1 MAFFD
6 AIVESCSADQLHN
19 SRRPREVSMSIACK
33 SKSVVAFVAAQ
44 GSEEFFPFLKALAQ
58 ANEVE
63 LVLWDTN
70 APTPVSGIFSII
82 MPGGKEQQLGL
93 PSNLPSFQVEIVPST
108 EAGYEVKFSETS
120 VLSPMLRGRT
130 ITIDDA
136 APAKGNQSDGD
147 VLAKVN
153 GHPVWKTRVQN
164 GARQDISLQASPWIM
179 GRDRVFEHLKGRRL
193 MRLLPLI
200 EWFRWVSGWA
210 QWKKP
215 KIRACFM
222 FDDPNLHAARYGYI
236 SFDKLAQEGRRHHYH
251 TSFATIPM
259 DHYYVNKTAAQIVRD
274 HPDELS
280 LLVHGND
287 HIYRELDRNESPESR
302 AARLHQALIRIS
314 RLERR
319 SGLTV
324 DRVMVAPHNAFGT
337 KMMRT
342 CSALGFEAGCV
353 SWEAVWSRN
362 RDQGWIRLLG
372 AESGIVIEG
381 LPIIP
386 RIGLAP
392 GTESQILSSA
402 YLGQP
407 IIPIGHHGD
416 LREGLD
422 LLASLAGFINGL
434 GDVLWQNMA
443 TIARGNY
450 WWRRESDTLLVRPF
464 SRFFELTV
472 PEDIR
477 QVEVAAE
484 WLKDDLSVSAQCAE
498 AIARHL
504 QCERAANGTWVI
516 PLGGPCHL
524 SVKINAPLEGPPL
537 GFAPRRFAV
546 ISFLRRLLTETRDRL
561 MPVVPRWLQK
571 GLL

>member
-1 MAFFD
+1 MT
-6 AIVESCSADQLHN
+6 
-19 SRRPREVSMSIACK
+19 IACQ
-33 SKSVVAFVAAQ
+33 SKTVVAFVAAQ
-44 GSEEFFPFLKALAQ
+44 GSEEIFPFLKALAQ

-63 LVLWDTN
+63 LLPWGADSSKL
-70 APTPVSGIFSII
+70 VSGILSIT
-82 MPGGKEQQLGL
+82 MPGGKDQQLGL
-93 PSNLPSFQVEIVPST
+93 PPNLPSFQVEIVPSI
-108 EAGYEVKFSETS
+108 EAGCEVKFSETS

-130 ITIDDA
+130 ITIDDS
-136 APAKGNQSDGD
+136 APAKGNQADGD

-153 GHPVWKTRVQN
+153 GRPVWKTRVQN
-164 GARQDISLQASPWIM
+164 GARQDVSLQASPWIM
-179 GRDRVFEHLKGRRL
+179 GRDRVFEHLKGRCL

-222 FDDPNLHAARYGYI
+222 FDDPNLHAACYGYI
-236 SFDKLAQEGRRHHYH
+236 SFDKLAEEGRRYHYH

-259 DHYYVNKTAAQIVRD
+259 DHYYVSKRAAQIVRD
-274 HPDELS
+274 HPHELS

-287 HIYRELDRNESPESR
+287 HVYRELDGNESPESR
-302 AARLHQALIRIS
+302 AARLHQALTRIA

-324 DRVMVAPHNAFGT
+324 DRVMVPPHNAFGT
-337 KMMRT
+337 EMMRT
-342 CSALGFEAGCV
+342 CSALGFEAACV
-353 SWEAVWSRN
+353 YWEAVWSRN
-362 RDQGWIRLLG
+362 RDQEWIRLLG
-372 AESGIVIEG
+372 AEPGSVIEG

-386 RIGLAP
+386 RFGLAP
-392 GTESQILSSA
+392 GTENQILLSA

-407 IIPIGHHGD
+407 IIPIGHHWD
-416 LREGLD
+416 VREGLD
-422 LLASLAGFINGL
+422 FIAALAGFINGL
-434 GDVLWQNMA
+434 GEVLWQNMA

-498 AIARHL
+498 AIGRHL
-504 QCERAANGTWVI
+504 QCERAVNGTWVI
-516 PLGGPCHL
+516 PFSGPCHL
-524 SVKINAPLEGPPL
+524 SVKINARLEGLPL

-546 ISFLRRLLTETRDRL
+546 ISLLRRLLTETRDRL
-561 MPVVPRWLQK
+561 VPVVPRWL
-571 GLL
+571 